1 MNSNHVSYSA
11 VCQAEQRMGCAGQR
25 RLQWL
30 VSLLWSWS
38 LLRGGPTSPVSCLL
52 ALCLLCTH
60 CPAEKEYMRMP
71 WQSLASLFSLVS
83 AFSWKSMKQVRKDL
97 CSGRVYTTVDVC
109 TPASRKQI
117 AKWSC
122 LLSGWMQSISTKHFL
137 AITLSPEAY
146 AYAHTPTIKVD
157 LKKTIHKLEYSSLIK
172 LFISSVGCDGK
183 REGGFCFLLV
193 LCLNGSTGSSK
204 EWSYLQ
210 S

>member
-30 VSLLWSWS
+30 VSLLLSWS

-83 AFSWKSMKQVRKDL
+83 AFPWKSMKQVRKDL
-97 CSGRVYTTVDVC
+97 CSGSLHHSGCMYSCFQEADCQVELSPFRVN
-109 TPASRKQI
+109 A
-117 AKWSC
+117 
-122 LLSGWMQSISTKHFL
+122 KHFYK
-137 AITLSPEAY
+137 TLPCYHSFSRS
-146 AYAHTPTIKVD
+146 I
-157 LKKTIHKLEYSSLIK
+157 
-172 LFISSVGCDGK
+172 
-183 REGGFCFLLV
+183 R
-193 LCLNGSTGSSK
+193 LCSHAN
-204 EWSYLQ
+204 Y
-210 S
+210 